1 MNTYRKLGFT
11 SQESFYALMD
21 AAGLRQENEGE
32 YSYVNCAVHEIGKV
46 CIAYEQGE
54 NGPTCTEYDPRYAVD
69 IIFFEE
75 IPATFESAIVWPEPD
90 SFVHIFAGYE
100 AQYLADFCANN
111 PTSSFCTLATP
122 TE

>member
-1 MNTYRKLGFT
+1 
-11 SQESFYALMD
+11 MD

-75 IPATFESAIVWPEPD
+75 MPEAFEAFIVWPAPG
-90 SFVHIFAGYE
+90 SAVHWFAGMESAY
-100 AQYLADFCANN
+100 ANDYCTAN
-111 PTSSFCTLATP
+111 PDLCENSEQP
-122 TE
+122 VQE

>member
-11 SQESFYALMD
+11 SQESFYALAD

-75 IPATFESAIVWPEPD
+75 MPEAFEAFIVWPDPIG
-90 SFVHIFAGYE
+90 VHVFAGYE
-100 AQYLADFCANN
+100 AQYLEDFCANN
-111 PTSSFCTLATP
+111 PDSPFCTLATE

>member
-11 SQESFYALMD
+11 SQESFYSLMD

-46 CIAYEQGE
+46 CIAYEQGAE
-54 NGPTCTEYDPRYAVD
+54 GPTCTAYDPRYAVD

-75 IPATFESAIVWPEPD
+75 MPEVFEAQVVWPTPD

-100 AQYLADFCANN
+100 AQYAADFCANN
-111 PTSSFCTLATP
+111 PTSPFCTLDTP